1 MYDECNILDEH
12 LEELAAKVAK
22 SFFITAEEALELI
35 YEEWEKVES
44 LYAAYKKTNLVH
56 QYFVDEINELYRIA

>member
-22 SFFITAEEALELI
+22 SFLITAEEFTLRL
-35 YEEWEKVES
+35 
-44 LYAAYKKTNLVH
+44 
-56 QYFVDEINELYRIA
+56 